1 MRGWHN
7 ESYRHALAAH
17 GIRTRGIE
25 VPGNIPI
32 VDSAVKSLVEG
43 DRWDLSIE
51 PKKEGQY
58 EDMHTIVINPILIPG
73 VEYANVGWLDSES
86 AVDFNIA
93 YIEDLGDD
101 EYIRSTAKLK
111 PESGYS
117 EKMPAEEDGNLY
129 RGMSWEEFQ
138 FVLRNG
144 FIQSDYSYNFPSE
157 IGLTYYSEDPTTAS
171 SYGGSFQPYHMQPT
185 FERPGYVVKIKKQPE
200 SRINR
205 ERSIGTNEIAVSG
218 SIPLGEILEIYEI
231 RPYQISPGYVEIR
244 EVYGRESEKV
254 YREGSRMSPS
264 VRVGYKKMALGDIL

>member
-1 MRGWHN
+1 MKGWHN
-7 ESYRHALAAH
+7 EPQRHSLAAH
-17 GIRTRGIE
+17 GIRTRGID

-32 VDSAVKSLVEG
+32 VDSAIRSLVEG

-58 EDMHTIVINPILIPG
+58 EDIHTIAINPILIPG
-73 VEYANVGWLDSES
+73 VEFASVGWLGSES

-93 YIEDLGDD
+93 YIEDREDD
-101 EYIRSTAKLK
+101 EYIRSTARLD

-117 EKMPAEEDGNLY
+117 EKMPAKEDGNFY

-218 SIPLGEILEIYEI
+218 SIPLSEILEIYEI

-244 EVYGRESEKV
+244 EVYGESGKV
-254 YREGSRMSPS
+254 YREGSRMSPK
-264 VRVGYKKMALGDIL
+264 VRVGYKKTVLGDIL

>member
-1 MRGWHN
+1 LKGWHN
-7 ESYRHALAAH
+7 EPYRHSLAAH

-25 VPGNIPI
+25 VPGNFPI
-32 VDSAVKSLVEG
+32 VDSAIRSLVEG

-58 EDMHTIVINPILIPG
+58 EDMHTIIINPILIPG
-73 VEYANVGWLDSES
+73 VKLASVGWLGSES

-93 YIEDLGDD
+93 YIEDLEDD
-101 EYIRSTAKLK
+101 EYIGSTAKLD

-117 EKMPAEEDGNLY
+117 DKIPAEEDGNLY

-157 IGLTYYSEDPTTAS
+157 IGLTYYSEDPTTAG

-185 FERPGYVVKIKKQPE
+185 FERPGYVIKIKKQLE
-200 SRINR
+200 SGINR
-205 ERSIGTNEIAVSG
+205 ERSIGTNEIAVIG
-218 SIPLGEILEIYEI
+218 SIPIGEILEIYEI

-244 EVYGRESEKV
+244 EVYGETGKV

-264 VRVGYKKMALGDIL
+264 VRVGYKKMVLGDVL